1 MPVSSVDALRLVPI
15 YCGTRSFL
23 IAPLA
28 AKLEQ
33 TFGVR
38 VDVRPPTFDPERAYD
53 ASRGQYNSRILLT
66 QLLHQCSE
74 TSDRVLGVAS
84 VDIFIPVLT
93 YVFGEAQL
101 DGQAAL
107 VSMHRLD
114 AEVYGLPANPDLL
127 FQRLVKE
134 AIHELGHT
142 YSLLHCMLDRCVM
155 ASSTYVEGIDM
166 KSERFCD
173 DCLRVLRRKVPGLPR
188 QAGARA

>member
-1 MPVSSVDALRLVPI
+1 MVARSGDEGGTWSEPTPVHEDRSPTEHGFVSMLPMP
-15 YCGTRSFL
+15 
-23 IAPLA
+23 
-28 AKLEQ
+28 
-33 TFGVR
+33 
-38 VDVRPPTFDPERAYD
+38 
-53 ASRGQYNSRILLT
+53 
-66 QLLHQCSE
+66 
-74 TSDRVLGVAS
+74 
-84 VDIFIPVLT
+84 
-93 YVFGEAQL
+93 

-142 YSLLHCMLDRCVM
+142 YSLLHCTLDRCVM